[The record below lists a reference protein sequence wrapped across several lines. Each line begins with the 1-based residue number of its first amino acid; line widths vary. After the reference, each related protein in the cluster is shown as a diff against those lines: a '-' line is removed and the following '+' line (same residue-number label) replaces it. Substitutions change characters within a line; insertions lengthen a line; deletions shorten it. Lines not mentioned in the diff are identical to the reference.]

1 MGKVSVD
8 IGNYKRVATVT
19 FTVVAS
25 GVAGPTGAV
34 KAGSDSATGTDI
46 YVIVTALSWVK
57 V

>member
-1 MGKVSVD
+1 MSVD

-25 GVAGPTGAV
+25 GAAGPTGAV

-46 YVIVTALSWVK
+46 YVAVTALSWVK